1 MVFVHF
7 RVGDYLRLG
16 ANNRAGI
23 MKNFFAVLSFC
34 ALLVTSGY
42 ANAQTRLVFD
52 TNGNIT
58 GSYVE
63 GTPSHNLKMQA
74 AISGNLQRAAANR
87 GFSNNDP
94 RTNATVSRSSQ
105 FLGTAA
111 GAAAAVTVGALTA
124 PTWASV
130 ALVAAVSSVIGYS
143 VTLAIDGLVKWLF
156 KNNNIDV
163 STSTVSAPFIGMSQ
177 GGEYWSTGGPNG
189 VIYGGDGI
197 AVARQ
202 GYQELAQFNE
212 DMGSPIASPA
222 CRYVGGNTP
231 ETQSIALCTAT
242 KPDAAGGYMER
253 QALKYTEGAPAT
265 CGTGYYY
272 LDSRGCMPYSIKT
285 GNEPM
290 KDASV
295 QSATNALPEA
305 EKQKPLNPE
314 IVAALTNT
322 AWKKAASQPGYDGLP
337 YNQNNPITSQE
348 VQQWAK
354 ENPEYW
360 PTVGDFVQP
369 NPDLGSA
376 ASSPSTL
383 LPLNPSTQTN
393 PSTNEPG
400 ATQPQKLDLGP
411 DPNIGS
417 PGLEAIPTAE
427 QIAYP
432 ILNLLPQLTSFEV
445 DTPDGICPRPSFD
458 LYGHHVLEAHCDLI
472 DDNKPAIQSAMILA
486 WALIA
491 LLIILSA

>member
-1 MVFVHF
+1 MKKIFTALIISAMV
-7 RVGDYLRLG
+7 GAPDYS
-16 ANNRAGI
+16 A
-23 MKNFFAVLSFC
+23 
-34 ALLVTSGY
+34 
-42 ANAQTRLVFD
+42 AQTRLVFD

-63 GTPSHNLKMQA
+63 GAPAHNIKMQA
-74 AISGNLQRAAANR
+74 AISGNLQRAAVNR
-87 GFSNNDP
+87 GFSNSDP
-94 RTNATVSRSSQ
+94 RTTATVSRSSQ

-111 GAAAAVTVGALTA
+111 GAAAVITVGAVTA

-130 ALVAAVSSVIGYS
+130 ALIAAVSSVIGYS
-143 VTLAIDGLVKWLF
+143 VTLAIDGFVKWLF
-156 KNNNIDV
+156 KNDNIDV

-202 GYQELAQFNE
+202 GYQEWAQLNE
-212 DMGSPIASPA
+212 DMGSPVASPV

-231 ETQSIALCTAT
+231 DTQSIAICTASQ
-242 KPDAAGGYMER
+242 PDIAGGHMER
-253 QALKYTEGAPAT
+253 QALKYTEDAPAT

-290 KDASV
+290 NNASV

-305 EKQKPLNPE
+305 EKQKALNPE
-314 IVAALTNT
+314 IIAGLTNT
-322 AWKKAASQPGYDGLP
+322 AWKQAASQPGYDGLP
-337 YNQNNPITSQE
+337 YNQNNPITAEE
-348 VQQWAK
+348 VKQWAN

-369 NPDLGSA
+369 NPDLGLA
-376 ASSPSTL
+376 PSSPSML
-383 LPLNPSTQTN
+383 LPQNPSTQTN
-393 PSTNEPG
+393 PLATEPG
-400 ATQPQKLDLGP
+400 TAQSQKLDLGP

-417 PGLEAIPTAE
+417 PSLEAIPTAQ
-427 QIAYP
+427 QIANP
-432 ILNLLPQLTSFEV
+432 VLNLLPSLKNFDVE
-445 DTPDGICPRPSFD
+445 TPAGVCPRPSFD
-458 LYGHHVLEAHCDLI
+458 IYGHHVLEAHCDLI